1 MLARK
6 SAAFVSAACVLLSL
20 AAEQAAGQDGPPAPV
35 QFTEA
40 EVFTVGAKLDLP
52 GSVESPRRTQ
62 VSTPVAGLVTELHA
76 REGDPIEAGQL
87 LARLDVSTPEARRT
101 TLRAQLTESGARL
114 RSAAAKLKRANELFE
129 ASVISQAQL
138 DDSLYEREALEARS
152 ESLRASIAEI
162 DLTITQSVIHAP
174 FSGVVT
180 HKLTEIGQW
189 VRIGDPILEILS
201 LDELEVAVEVPEIHI
216 GKVRLGQ
223 TARVR
228 LQAFPDTALTGKV
241 SVIVPEADPDAR
253 TFPVKISVPS
263 ASGEVRTGMLATVSL
278 APSASR
284 RAVIVPKDALVDQ
297 GSSWV
302 VFTLNGD
309 NKVDARSVRRGQG
322 IGQWVE
328 VTGKVGPGERVIT
341 RGNERLKSGQSVNA
355 QPLRYETP

>member
-1 MLARK
+1 M
-6 SAAFVSAACVLLSL
+6 LLSL

-355 QPLRYETP
+355 QPL

>member
-1 MLARK
+1 MW
-6 SAAFVSAACVLLSL
+6 LSL
-20 AAEQAAGQDGPPAPV
+20 AAEQTPAQKGPPAPV

-40 EVFTVGAKLDLP
+40 EAFTVGAKLDLP
-52 GSVESPRRTQ
+52 GSVESLRRTQ

-101 TLRAQLTESGARL
+101 TLQAQLTESEARI

-162 DLTITQSVIHAP
+162 ALSITQSVIHAP

-201 LDELEVAVEVPEIHI
+201 LDELEVAIEVPEIHI

-263 ASGEVRTGMLATVSL
+263 ANGEVRTGMLATVSL

-341 RGNERLKSGQSVNA
+341 RGNEHLKSGQSVNA
-355 QPLRYETP
+355 QPLRYELP